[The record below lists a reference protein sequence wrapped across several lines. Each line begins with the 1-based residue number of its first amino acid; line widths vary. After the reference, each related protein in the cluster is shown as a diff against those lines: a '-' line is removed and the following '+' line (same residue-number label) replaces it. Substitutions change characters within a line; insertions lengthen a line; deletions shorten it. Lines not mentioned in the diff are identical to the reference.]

1 MTISNKYVICIKA
14 DLDIDLGGTE
24 FNVDPLLATSLY
36 NNSLMFR
43 THNMIQLFL

>member
-24 FNVDPLLATSLY
+24 FNVDPLLATSLDLY
-36 NNSLMFR
+36 F
-43 THNMIQLFL
+43 I